1 MAYINPGNL
10 MIDPSG
16 PGSAYHYSVVSNPPP
31 HPSVMHADMPEYWEL
46 PDGREVAR
54 LPRPINYTPPMETF
68 PPITFSVRGWPG
80 VRIKDL
86 CAKNSVIVV
95 DDPYAT
101 PMAHLGWRAT
111 VLNLEWP
118 GYPRSTYNDP
128 QISRF
133 DVMTSQGPITRQ
145 GLASEVA
152 HAVQHLYNT
161 VRNKTIATG
170 FEQWSFKDG
179 IRPSDVVL
187 LSIHY
192 YRTQWIP
199 ELYIFE

>member
-1 MAYINPGNL
+1 MAYVNPGSL
-10 MIDPSG
+10 MINPSG
-16 PGSAYHYSVVSNPPP
+16 PGSAHHYSVVSNPPP
-31 HPSVMHADMPEYWEL
+31 HPSVMHADMPEYWVL

-54 LPRPINYTPPMETF
+54 LPRPLNYTPPMETF

-86 CAKNSVIVV
+86 KVDNPIIV

-128 QISRF
+128 QIARF

-145 GLASEVA
+145 GIALVVAS
-152 HAVQHLYNT
+152 AVRLLCNAK
-161 VRNKTIATG
+161 RNKPIAAG
-170 FEQWSFKDG
+170 FEQWSIKDG
-179 IRPSDVVL
+179 SIHPSDVVL

-199 ELYIFE
+199 ELYLFE

>member
-1 MAYINPGNL
+1 MAYVNPGNL

-31 HPSVMHADMPEYWEL
+31 HPSVMHSQMPEYWVL
-46 PDGREVAR
+46 PDGRHVVH
-54 LPRPINYTPPMETF
+54 LPRSLNYTPPMETF

-86 CAKNSVIVV
+86 TRNQVIV
-95 DDPYAT
+95 DDPYST

-118 GYPRSTYNDP
+118 GYPRSTFHDP
-128 QISRF
+128 QILRF
-133 DVMTSQGPITRQ
+133 DVVTPQGPITRQ
-145 GLASEVA
+145 DLASQVA
-152 HAVQHLYNT
+152 NVVQYFHQAAQ
-161 VRNKTIATG
+161 NKNIAKG
-170 FEQWSFKDG
+170 FEKWSLKEG
-179 IRPSDVVL
+179 IRPSDVIL